1 MPRCWRACD
10 PLTAPPNLTHTADA
24 VSTTSGVVDRV
35 IDGDT
40 VDVRLSTGG
49 DPVRVRILGIDTPE
63 TVDPDAP
70 VQCWGPEASA
80 WAHQQLD
87 ADDTRTAYVSPR
99 RRFEEVAAMSPHQPL
114 RRKIDVMGKVGI
126 FTEKPSAARNFA
138 AALGGMRGTFEGTEY
153 VIVHARGHLLELK
166 DPSAMVPA
174 PLADTYRSWEL
185 EHLPWNADDFRWE
198 REIRRRV
205 SGGKLVTDSD
215 AKSLLSRSAA
225 NSTSSRHLS

>member
-1 MPRCWRACD
+1 MSALPRYSARSPRLSRTRTRVLSVCVAAPAVAAMLAGCD
-10 PLTAPPNLTHTADA
+10 PLTAPPNPAHASEV

-87 ADDTRTAYVSPR
+87 GTTITLTADPVANDTDRYGRLLRYVQLPDGSNYSVRAAETGMARAYIYQDQHLAEATNITAAQST
-99 RRFEEVAAMSPHQPL
+99 AQTNGASL
-114 RRKIDVMGKVGI
+114 WG
-126 FTEKPSAARNFA
+126 
-138 AALGGMRGTFEGTEY
+138 
-153 VIVHARGHLLELK
+153 
-166 DPSAMVPA
+166 A
-174 PLADTYRSWEL
+174 PCFGDTAS
-185 EHLPWNADDFRWE
+185 
-198 REIRRRV
+198 
-205 SGGKLVTDSD
+205 
-215 AKSLLSRSAA
+215 
-225 NSTSSRHLS
+225 